1 VIAIFD
7 IDGTLTTSGDTP
19 REPLIAAMRRMAENN
34 ELEAMIVSARP
45 ISRLDETRRWLV
57 EHDVPHTRVYL
68 NDFSETTGPNV
79 ALEFKRYKY
88 EKLIAELGD
97 DLELAV
103 DNDADVRA
111 MAVKLDLEAMTPQ
124 EFIAMSQDTMTRG
137 AELKRAAFASE
148 YKALDEGPIGR
159 FSGYGSVF
167 GAVDAYGDVVLPGA
181 FTDTLKRATES
192 GRMPAMLWQ
201 HNPTMPIGVWRTMR
215 EDAKGLYVEGE
226 LADTQLGREAYSLL
240 KMGALSGLSI
250 GFNVVDEAFNRNT
263 NTRELRAVNLW
274 EVSPVTFPAN
284 GDARVAQVKFA
295 GSAMTVREFERFLRD
310 AGGFS
315 ISQAKSIAARGYQAL
330 RDEVAEDDSTEWLA
344 QLAARFTA

>member
-1 VIAIFD
+1 
-7 IDGTLTTSGDTP
+7 
-19 REPLIAAMRRMAENN
+19 
-34 ELEAMIVSARP
+34 
-45 ISRLDETRRWLV
+45 
-57 EHDVPHTRVYL
+57 
-68 NDFSETTGPNV
+68 
-79 ALEFKRYKY
+79 
-88 EKLIAELGD
+88 
-97 DLELAV
+97 
-103 DNDADVRA
+103 
-111 MAVKLDLEAMTPQ
+111 
-124 EFIAMSQDTMTRG
+124 
-137 AELKRAAFASE
+137 
-148 YKALDEGPIGR
+148 
-159 FSGYGSVF
+159 
-167 GAVDAYGDVVLPGA
+167 
-181 FTDTLKRATES
+181 
-192 GRMPAMLWQ
+192 MLWQ

-250 GFNVVDEAFNRNT
+250 GFNVVDEAFNRKT

-330 RDEVAEDDSTEWLA
+330 RDEVTEDDSTDTEWLA
-344 QLAARFTA
+344 QLAARFKA